1 MAEAKG
7 AIPEHFYRWIVVVA
21 SAVMMAFGV
30 GFISTAV
37 TVFIIP
43 LNIEFG
49 WPRGPCPSSTPPE

>member
-1 MAEAKG
+1 MAETKG
-7 AIPEHFYRWIVVVA
+7 AVPEHIYRWIVVGA

-37 TVFIIP
+37 TVFIVP

-49 WPRGPCPSSTPPE
+49 WPTGIRPAW